1 MADNVY
7 RITSGKHVVEFEAYP
22 PQEKFLRAEV
32 PLVMYGGAKGGGK
45 SFIVR
50 KKALLLALAY
60 PGIRMLIL
68 RKTFNELRQNHQLPL
83 QVELNGFATFKESE
97 KAFLFPNGSRLQ
109 LGFCDTDSDVLQYL
123 GVEYDVMFIDEAS
136 LMTEYQL
143 QMLKSCIRGVN
154 EFPKRTYY
162 TTNPGGPGHAYL
174 KRLFIDCIYKEEEN
188 PDDYLF
194 IPAKVYDNK
203 ALLKSTPGYLGT
215 LKSMPDD
222 MREAYLN
229 GNWNIFA
236 GQYFTEWDTSLH
248 IIEPFVMPP
257 SWRHYLSLDY
267 GLDMLAC
274 YWIAVD
280 EYGKAYVYR
289 ELYQSGL
296 IVSEA
301 AAKIMQI
308 NKEMNENI
316 FAAYA
321 PPDLWNR
328 RNDTGKS
335 AAEIFAESGLYLAR
349 ATNNRVQG
357 WYNLKEWL
365 HPAIGEQGQRT
376 CALKIFKN
384 CVNLIRCLPL
394 LQFDEKDPN
403 DTKREPH
410 EITHAPDAIRYF
422 VAGRPMPAQKPIYGE
437 PSSYNYEDEV
447 KNFLD
452 YGRS

>member
-1 MADNVY
+1 
-7 RITSGKHVVEFEAYP
+7 
-22 PQEKFLRAEV
+22 
-32 PLVMYGGAKGGGK
+32 KGGGK
-45 SFIVR
+45 SFICR
-50 KKALLLALAY
+50 WKATFLCLKY
-60 PGIRMLIL
+60 PGIRILVL
-68 RKTFNELRQNHQLPL
+68 RKTFPELRQNHQLPL
-83 QVELNGFATFKESE
+83 QKDLNGVATFKESE
-97 KAFLFPNGSRLQ
+97 KVFIFPNGSRIQ
-109 LGFCDTDSDVLQYL
+109 LGFCDTDSDVFQYI

-143 QMLKSCIRGVN
+143 EMLKSCVRGVN
-154 EFPKRTYY
+154 AFPKRTYY
-162 TTNPGGPGHAYL
+162 ATNPGGPGHAYL
-174 KRLFIDCIYKEEEN
+174 KRLFIDRVYKEKEN
-188 PDDYLF
+188 PDNYVF
-194 IPAKVYDNK
+194 IPARVYDNT
-203 ALLKSTPGYLGT
+203 AL
-215 LKSMPDD
+215 MEAQPDYVD
-222 MREAYLN
+222 QLESLPEDLRRAYLD
-229 GNWNIFA
+229 GDWNIFA

>member
-1 MADNVY
+1 MAVCQL
-7 RITSGKHVVEFEAYP
+7 TFGKRTVSFEPNPRQEEFMKADARYV
-22 PQEKFLRAEV
+22 L
-32 PLVMYGGAKGGGK
+32 YGGAKGGGK
-45 SFIVR
+45 SFICR
-50 KKALLLALAY
+50 WKATFLCLKY
-60 PGIRMLIL
+60 PGIRILLL
-68 RKTFNELRQNHQLPL
+68 RKTFPELRQNHQLPL
-83 QVELNGFATFKESE
+83 QKDLNGVATFKESE
-97 KAFLFPNGSRLQ
+97 KVFIFPNGSRIQ
-109 LGFCDTDSDVLQYL
+109 LGFCDTDSDVFQYI
-123 GVEYDVMFIDEAS
+123 GVEYDVMFIDEAT

-143 QMLKSCIRGVN
+143 EMLKSCVRGVN
-154 EFPKRTYY
+154 DFPKRTYY
-162 TTNPGGPGHAYL
+162 ATNPGGPGHAYL
-174 KRLFIDCIYKEEEN
+174 KRLFIDRQFREKEN
-188 PDDYLF
+188 PDNYVF
-194 IPAKVYDNK
+194 IPAKVFDNT
-203 ALLKSTPGYLGT
+203 AL
-215 LKSMPDD
+215 MEAQPDYVD
-222 MREAYLN
+222 QLESLPEDLRRAYLD
-229 GNWNIFA
+229 GDWNIFA
-236 GQYFTEWDTSLH
+236 GQYFTEWDPSLH

-257 SWRHYLSLDY
+257 SWRRYLTLDY

-280 EYGKAYVYR
+280 EYGRAYVYR

-376 CALKIFKN
+376 CALKIFRN
-384 CVNLIRCLPL
+384 CTNLIRCLPL

-437 PSSYNYEDEV
+437 PSNYSYEDEV

-452 YGRS
+452 YGRD